1 MKVIFKRE
9 FQSYFKS
16 VTGYVFV
23 SVFMAFASYYFL
35 FTNIAGVTSDMRSVF
50 YNLLTILTFLVPILT
65 MRCLSE
71 ERKTK
76 SDQIL
81 LTSPV
86 SVSEIVLGKY
96 FAATCVFLI
105 AVVCTL
111 VFPIFLSFF
120 GNPEKG
126 VLLTSYLGFTLLGCV
141 FIAIGL
147 LLSSLTEN
155 QVIAALSTF
164 GVLLFIQVFDAIKTA
179 LNSSFWTA
187 VIEWISLKNRYETFY
202 LGVLDFSHILFYLSV
217 TAAALF
223 LTCQVIEKRRWS

>member
-1 MKVIFKRE
+1 MKAIFKRE

-16 VTGYVFV
+16 VTGYVFI

-35 FTNIAGVTSDMRSVF
+35 FTNIAGLTSDMRSVF

-86 SVSEIVLGKY
+86 SVWEIVLGKY
-96 FAATCVFLI
+96 LAAVCVFLV
-105 AVVCTL
+105 AVACTL
-111 VFPIFLSFF
+111 VFPVFLSFY

-126 VLLTSYLGFTLLGCV
+126 VLLTSYAGFSLVGCV

-147 LLSSLTEN
+147 FLSSLTEN

-164 GVLLFIQVFDAIKTA
+164 GVLLFVQVFDAIKTA
-179 LNSSFWTA
+179 VKSDFWVS
-187 VIEWISLKNRYETFY
+187 VIEWLSLKNRYEDFY
-202 LGVLDFSHILFYLSV
+202 LGVFNFEHVIFYLTV
-217 TAAALF
+217 AAVALF
-223 LTCQVIEKRRWS
+223 LTRQVIEKRRWS

>member
-1 MKVIFKRE
+1 MKAIFKRE

-16 VTGYVFV
+16 VTGYVFI

-35 FTNIAGVTSDMRSVF
+35 FTNIAGLTSDMRSVF

-86 SVSEIVLGKY
+86 SVWEIVLGKY
-96 FAATCVFLI
+96 LAAVCVFLV
-105 AVVCTL
+105 AVACTL
-111 VFPIFLSFF
+111 VFPVFLSFY

-126 VLLTSYLGFTLLGCV
+126 VLLTSYAGFSLVGCV

-147 LLSSLTEN
+147 FLSSLTEN

-164 GVLLFIQVFDAIKTA
+164 GVLLFVQVFDAIKTA
-179 LNSSFWTA
+179 VKSNFW
-187 VIEWISLKNRYETFY
+187 VSIIEWLSLKNRYEDFY
-202 LGVLDFSHILFYLSV
+202 LGVFHFEHVIFYLTV
-217 TAAALF
+217 AAVALF
-223 LTCQVIEKRRWS
+223 LTRQVIEKRRWS

>member
-1 MKVIFKRE
+1 MKAILKRE

-35 FTNIAGVTSDMRSVF
+35 FNNIAGLTTDLRGVF

-86 SVSEIVLGKY
+86 SVWDIVLGKY
-96 FAATCVFLI
+96 FAAVGVFLI
-105 AVVCTL
+105 AVACTL
-111 VFPIFLSFF
+111 IFPVMLSLY
-120 GNPEKG
+120 GNPEIG
-126 VLLTSYLGFTLLGCV
+126 ILITSYVGFTLVGCV
-141 FIAIGL
+141 FIAIGIF
-147 LLSSLTEN
+147 LSSLTEN
-155 QVIAALSTF
+155 IVIAALSTF
-164 GVLLFIQVFDAIKTA
+164 GVLLFVQIFDAIKTA
-179 LNSSFWTA
+179 VNHEFWVS
-187 VIEWISLKNRYETFY
+187 VIEWISLKFRYEDFY
-202 LGVLDFSHILFYLSV
+202 LGVFNVEHIVFYLTV
-217 TAAALF
+217 AVGALF
-223 LTCQVIEKRRWS
+223 LTKQVMEKRRWS